1 MSASLPCWWATPR
14 SQRFS
19 NSGLGLKPL
28 CAAVPSERFV
38 RVAVIGL
45 GYVGLPLA
53 AAVAATGAN
62 VVGIDIDPDKVKAI
76 NAGES
81 PPGDRRPGGPEL
93 VGRKVQKGGPR
104 ATPQAPGA

>member
-19 NSGLGLKPL
+19 NSHIGLKPL

-38 RVAVIGL
+38 RVAVVGL

-53 AAVAATGAN
+53 AAVAATGAD
-62 VVGIDIDPDKVKAI
+62 VVGIDIDPEQV
-76 NAGES
+76 ES
-81 PPGDRRPGGPEL
+81 VNKGRRPLRGHGAGVDDAVL
-93 VGRKVQKGGPR
+93 AHVGD
-104 ATPQAPGA
+104 AA